1 MRSARINKRPRG
13 ELMQHVTAPQ
23 EQVEVLGRAR
33 NVSVRKSLLETV
45 MPVQAVPEI
54 RSIHPQRAAPA

>member
-1 MRSARINKRPRG
+1 
-13 ELMQHVTAPQ
+13 MQHVTAPQ